1 MFISSISDIPSL
13 ELQYKSTIHEF
24 PVLFTYL
31 GGDLKIRH
39 WQAHIQNRCYPT
51 EEQIDF
57 HLPTLYPDTR
67 VLEDLALGTED
78 DRNGFNLRL
87 FRNQTRLVSFTC
99 EASGMGS

>member
-13 ELQYKSTIHEF
+13 ELQYKSTIPEF

-31 GGDLKIRH
+31 GGDLKIQH

-51 EEQIDF
+51 EEQIDL

-78 DRNGFNLRL
+78 DRNGFNLQL